1 MKEFIL
7 CAAVWYNDGL
17 RHDGQPENI
26 TEGIVVCGRRHHN
39 CYATL
44 KALGIT
50 NDDYKTMFSIMSESE
65 HRKHQGFLTSKDRYV
80 DRREAWEIAKENNQ
94 IKFGLSNS
102 DMKLP
107 NGLQSIDNDDFLIS
121 ENLY

>member
-1 MKEFIL
+1 
-7 CAAVWYNDGL
+7 
-17 RHDGQPENI
+17 
-26 TEGIVVCGRRHHN
+26 
-39 CYATL
+39 
-44 KALGIT
+44 
-50 NDDYKTMFSIMSESE
+50 MSESE
-65 HRKHQGFLTSKDRYV
+65 HRKHQGFLTSEDRYV
-80 DRREAWEIAKENNQ
+80 DRREAWKIAKENNQ